1 MTEQNVLD
9 ALKNVTYPGFTKDIV
24 TFGFVKDIVVENTT
38 VGMMIDITSSAEEV
52 KKEIIEKA
60 TEELKKAGFEEIH
73 VNINAP
79 QAPKQ
84 MSNSVSGKNIA
95 PHIKNF
101 VMVSSGK
108 GGVGKSTTSAN
119 LAIALAMQGKKVG
132 LLDADIYGPNIPR
145 MMGVDGQKPEIQG
158 NKLEPLKAY
167 GVEIM
172 SMGSIMDEGKALI
185 WRGSMIMKAIDQFL
199 RDILW
204 SELDVLVIDMPPGT
218 GDAQLSLAQSVPITA
233 GITVTT
239 PQEVSLDDSRR
250 SLNMFDKLNIP
261 TAGII
266 ENMSGFICPSC
277 DEESDIFGIGTT
289 LPVAKEFNTDLI
301 ARIPIEPAIRIGGD
315 TGMPIVYHKPDSET
329 SKRYQEAATKLWAF
343 VEKVNAEGLADNT
356 GVQPT
361 TAPGVSA
368 CSTGAGAAATA
379 APARATEGTTTPPV
393 KQDGIKMASKPASDE
408 SCGTGCGC
416 H

>member
-1 MTEQNVLD
+1 MTQENVLE

-24 TFGFVKDIVVENTT
+24 TFGFVKDILIDGDTIGLT
-38 VGMMIDITSSAEEV
+38 IDITSSADEV
-52 KKEIIEKA
+52 KAQLRLEA
-60 TEELKKAGFEEIH
+60 TTELNKLGFKD
-73 VNINAP
+73 VNINITAP

-108 GGVGKSTTSAN
+108 GGVGKSTTSVN
-119 LAIALAMQGKKVG
+119 IAVAMAMQGKKVG

-145 MMGVDGQKPEIQG
+145 MMGVQDQKPEIQG
-158 NKLEPLKAY
+158 NKAVPLKAY

-172 SMGSIMDEGKALI
+172 SMGSLMEPGTSLI
-185 WRGSMIMKAIDQFL
+185 WRGSMIMKAIEQFL

-218 GDAQLSLAQSVPITA
+218 GDAQLSLAQAVPVTA

-250 SLNMFDKLNIP
+250 SLDMFQKLHIP

-277 DEESDIFGIGTT
+277 DTESDIFGMGTT
-289 LPVAKEFNTDLI
+289 EPVAKEYDTNVI
-301 ARIPIEPAIRIGGD
+301 ARIPIEPAIRVGGD
-315 TGMPIVYHKPDSET
+315 TGMPVTYHKPDSET
-329 SKRYQEAATKLWAF
+329 AKRYQEAASNLLTF
-343 VEKVNAEGLADNT
+343 IDKVNAEGLADNSS
-356 GVQPT
+356 VQPT
-361 TAPGVSA
+361 TPPGVSA
-368 CSTGAGAAATA
+368 CSTGAGAAS
-379 APARATEGTTTPPV
+379 APAAAKTEG
-393 KQDGIKMASKPASDE
+393 E

>member
-1 MTEQNVLD
+1 MTQENVLE

-24 TFGFVKDIVVENTT
+24 TFGFVKDILIDGDTIGLT
-38 VGMMIDITSSAEEV
+38 IDITSSADEV
-52 KKEIIEKA
+52 KAQLRLEA
-60 TEELKKAGFEEIH
+60 TTELNKLGFKD
-73 VNINAP
+73 VNINITAP
-79 QAPKQ
+79 EAPKQ

-108 GGVGKSTTSAN
+108 GGVGKSTTSVN
-119 LAIALAMQGKKVG
+119 IAVAMAMQGKKVG

-145 MMGVDGQKPEIQG
+145 MMGVEGQKPEIQG
-158 NKLEPLKAY
+158 NKAVPLKAY

-172 SMGSIMDEGKALI
+172 SMGLLMEPGTSLI
-185 WRGSMIMKAIDQFL
+185 WRGSMIMKAIEQFL

-218 GDAQLSLAQSVPITA
+218 GDAQLSLAQAVPVTA

-250 SLNMFDKLNIP
+250 SLDMFQKLHIP
-261 TAGII
+261 TAGIV

-277 DEESDIFGIGTT
+277 DTESDIFGMGTT
-289 LPVAKEFNTDLI
+289 VPVAKEYDTNVI
-301 ARIPIEPAIRIGGD
+301 ARIPIEPAIRVGGD
-315 TGMPIVYHKPDSET
+315 TGMPVTYHQPDSET
-329 SKRYQEAATKLWAF
+329 AKRYQEAASNLLTF
-343 VEKVNAEGLADNT
+343 IDKVNAEGLADNSS
-356 GVQPT
+356 VQPT
-361 TAPGVSA
+361 TPPGVSA
-368 CSTGAGAAATA
+368 CSTGAGAAS
-379 APARATEGTTTPPV
+379 APAKEKTEG
-393 KQDGIKMASKPASDE
+393 E

>member
-1 MTEQNVLD
+1 MTQENVLE

-24 TFGFVKDIVVENTT
+24 TFGFVKDISIDGETIGLT
-38 VGMMIDITSSAEEV
+38 VDITSSADEV
-52 KKEIIEKA
+52 KAQITDEA
-60 TEELKKAGFEEIH
+60 TTELKKLGFTN
-73 VNINAP
+73 VNINVT
-79 QAPKQ
+79 APKAPTQ
-84 MSNSVSGKNIA
+84 MSNSVSGRNMA

-108 GGVGKSTTSAN
+108 GGVGKSTTSVN

-145 MMGVDGQKPEIQG
+145 MMGLHGQKPEIQG
-158 NKLEPLKAY
+158 NKVQPLKAY

-172 SMGSIMDEGKALI
+172 SMGALMDEGAALI
-185 WRGSMIMKAIDQFL
+185 WRGSMIMKAIEQFL

-218 GDAQLSLAQSVPITA
+218 GDAQLSLAQSIPITA
-233 GITVTT
+233 GVTVTT

-250 SLNMFDKLNIP
+250 SLNMFQKLHIP

-277 DEESDIFGIGTT
+277 DTESDIFGMGTT
-289 LPVAKEFNTDLI
+289 EPVAKEYDTDVI
-301 ARIPIEPAIRIGGD
+301 ARIPIEPAIRVGGD
-315 TGMPIVYHKPDSET
+315 TGMPVTYHKPDSET
-329 SKRYQEAATKLWAF
+329 AKRYQEAATNLWKF
-343 VEKVNAEGLADNT
+343 IEKVNVEGLADNS

-361 TAPGVSA
+361 TPPGVSA
-368 CSTGAGAAATA
+368 CSTGAGASAAKA
-379 APARATEGTTTPPV
+379 EPAKTEG
-393 KQDGIKMASKPASDE
+393 E

>member
-9 ALKNVTYPGFTKDIV
+9 ALKNVTYPGFTKDVV
-24 TFGFVKDIVVENTT
+24 TFGFVKDIVVDGTT
-38 VGMMIDITSSAEEV
+38 VGLVLDITSSAEEV
-52 KKEIIEKA
+52 KNELIENA
-60 TEELKKAGFEEIH
+60 TAELKKAGFEAIN

-95 PHIKNF
+95 PHVKNF

-108 GGVGKSTTSAN
+108 GGVGKSTTSVN
-119 LAIALAMQGKKVG
+119 LAVAMAMQGKKVG

-158 NKLEPLKAY
+158 NKVQPLKAY

-172 SMGSIMDEGKALI
+172 SMGSLMDEGAALI
-185 WRGSMIMKAIDQFL
+185 WRGSMIMKAIEQFL

-218 GDAQLSLAQSVPITA
+218 GDAQLSLAQSVPVTA

-250 SLNMFDKLNIP
+250 SLNMFEKLHIP
-261 TAGII
+261 TAGIV

-277 DEESDIFGIGTT
+277 DTESDIFGMGTT
-289 LPVAKEFNTDLI
+289 VPVAKEYDTEVI
-301 ARIPIEPAIRIGGD
+301 ARIPIEPAIRVGGD
-315 TGMPIVYHKPDSET
+315 TGMPVTYHKPDSET
-329 SKRYQEAATKLWAF
+329 AKRYQEAATNLLAF
-343 VEKVNAEGLADNT
+343 IDKVNAEGLADNSS
-356 GVQPT
+356 VQPT
-361 TAPGVSA
+361 TPPGVSA
-368 CSTGAGAAATA
+368 CSTGAGASAAKA
-379 APARATEGTTTPPV
+379 EPAKTEG
-393 KQDGIKMASKPASDE
+393 E

>member
-1 MTEQNVLD
+1 MTQENVLE

-24 TFGFVKDIVVENTT
+24 TFGFVKDVLVNGTT
-38 VGMMIDITSSAEEV
+38 VGLTIDITSSADEV
-52 KKEIIEKA
+52 KAQLRDEA
-60 TEELKKAGFEEIH
+60 TTELKKLGFE
-73 VNINAP
+73 NIQINVKAP

-95 PHIKNF
+95 PHVKNF

-108 GGVGKSTTSAN
+108 GGVGKSTTSVN
-119 LAIALAMQGKKVG
+119 LAIAMAMQGKKVG

-145 MMGVDGQKPEIQG
+145 MMGVNGQKPEIQG
-158 NKLEPLKAY
+158 NKVNPLKAY

-172 SMGSIMDEGKALI
+172 SMGSLMEDGQSLI
-185 WRGSMIMKAIDQFL
+185 WRGSMIMKAIEQFL

-218 GDAQLSLAQSVPITA
+218 GDAQLTLAQSVPVTA

-250 SLNMFDKLNIP
+250 SLDMFQKLHIP

-277 DEESDIFGIGTT
+277 DTESDIFGMGTT
-289 LPVAKEFNTDLI
+289 VPVAKEYDTDVI
-301 ARIPIEPAIRIGGD
+301 ARIPIEPAIRVGGD
-315 TGMPIVYHKPDSET
+315 TGMPVTYHKPDSET
-329 SKRYQEAATKLWAF
+329 AKRYQEAASKLLAF
-343 VEKVNAEGLADNT
+343 IDKVNAEGGADNSA
-356 GVQPT
+356 VQPT
-361 TAPGVSA
+361 TPPGVSA
-368 CSTGAGAAATA
+368 CSTGAGATQA
-379 APARATEGTTTPPV
+379 APAKSEG
-393 KQDGIKMASKPASDE
+393 E